1 MYKTCVVVLYHTTWL
16 ILLVSRWGN
25 IRERSVMITMRS
37 GYRSYPIVLII
48 GRRITYVN
56 YSAFSYKLSL
66 RTIFRHHNME
76 DFLIGNLHTFGS
88 ESPDISY

>member
-1 MYKTCVVVLYHTTWL
+1 MYKTRVVVLYHTAWL
-16 ILLVSRWGN
+16 ILLISRWGN

-37 GYRSYPIVLII
+37 GYKSYPIVLII

-88 ESPDISY
+88 ESAYISY